1 MSIGVLFM
9 VGFILINTGFIIAGF
24 LIAGFIFGRVYF
36 LIIGGF
42 VEGKSHTKY
51 WSEGFIFIVGS
62 ILIFA
67 GFFFI
72 YCGVFHTHRRV

>member
-1 MSIGVLFM
+1 M

-36 LIIGGF
+36 LIIAGF

-67 GFFFI
+67 GFF
-72 YCGVFHTHRRV
+72 